1 MNKSLV
7 IPLFPLNIVL
17 LPGERVQLH
26 IFEDR
31 YKDMINSS
39 INNNTPF
46 GIILRTKSYNPSIGC
61 TAKVIKVENE
71 YYTGELDIVIEGIDR
86 FNVLERYKL
95 DDLWHADIE
104 IVSSESVSSYDISDL
119 LSSVQEKYIK
129 VLMLSGDDD
138 LSSDFDRTL
147 SYQFSSKIILPL
159 SIKQVLIE
167 TDDEKK
173 RLEILDDLFEQVIE
187 KLGHDEIPRVKD

>member
-1 MNKSLV
+1 
-7 IPLFPLNIVL
+7 
-17 LPGERVQLH
+17 
-26 IFEDR
+26 
-31 YKDMINSS
+31 MINSS
-39 INNNTPF
+39 INNDTPF

-71 YYTGELDIVIEGIDR
+71 YYTGELDIVIEGVDR

-104 IVSSESVSSYDISDL
+104 VVNSKTVSSDDTTDI
-119 LSSVQEKYIK
+119 LSSVQDKYIK

-138 LSSDFDRTL
+138 LSTDFDRTL
-147 SYQFSSKIILPL
+147 SYHFSSKILLPL

-167 TDDEKK
+167 TDDETK
-173 RLEILDDLFEQVIE
+173 RLEILDNLFEQVIE
-187 KLGHDEIPRVKD
+187 KLGHDEIPSVKD